1 MNKINEYAALELYIN
16 SPNIDIDQIKRQ
28 YRLKALIYHPDK
40 NNSPNA
46 SSKFQEIHDAYEY
59 VLQEEGYAESN
70 CVDDS
75 DMPNY
80 NHNDHNM
87 SGSDSYRNIFL
98 IFLRKIL
105 ENEAGQSIFYNIIQ
119 RLTTLCESK
128 ATDLL
133 ERLDKPTLIKTR
145 IILSKY
151 KDAFHVSDSIID
163 KISALI
169 QTRNETDEYIIL
181 NPSLKDLYENN
192 LYKLSINS
200 ELYIIPL
207 WHHELVYDNNG
218 HDIYVNCLP
227 DLPNHINIDEN
238 NNIHVEVHYNIRDI
252 WGKDNIYVECDSK
265 IYPVQVNTLKITGVQ
280 TIIFAKQGISKINT
294 KNIYDV
300 SSKSDVHITLH
311 LSM

>member
-1 MNKINEYAALELYIN
+1 MNKTTAYAILELDIN

-59 VLQEEGYAESN
+59 VLREEGYMDAN
-70 CVDDS
+70 CSDDS

-80 NHNDHNM
+80 NNHNM
-87 SGSDSYRNIFL
+87 PSGDSYRNIFL
-98 IFLRKIL
+98 IFLKKIL
-105 ENEAGQSIFYNIIQ
+105 ENEAGHSIFYNIIQ

-128 ATDLL
+128 AIELL

-145 IILSKY
+145 NILSKY
-151 KDAFHVSDSIID
+151 KDAFHVSDNIIS
-163 KISALI
+163 KISTLI

-181 NPSLKDLYENN
+181 NPVLKDLYENN
-192 LYKLSINS
+192 LYKLSING

-207 WHHELVYDNNG
+207 WHHELVYENNG

-238 NNIHVEVHYNIRDI
+238 NNIHVEVHYNMHDI
-252 WGKDNIYVECDSK
+252 WGKDYIYVECESK
-265 IYPVQVNTLKITGVQ
+265 KYPVQVNTLKLTGVQ

-294 KNIYDV
+294 KSIYDV
-300 SSKSDVHITLH
+300 SCKSDVHITIH
-311 LSM
+311 ISM